1 MGRMTLDQYFV
12 ATNVVAGI
20 GWLML
25 LAAPLNRPLMVM
37 LARTAGV
44 LLAVSYVVLF
54 VMAWRSAEGFAAT
67 YSLPGIAA
75 FFDVPGFVLVGWI
88 HYLAFDLWV
97 GSWEVEE
104 AGRSR
109 LAHWLVVPCLFFTY
123 LLGPVGLLLFLLL
136 RMVAA
141 KKR

>member
-1 MGRMTLDQYFV
+1 MTLDQYFV
-12 ATNVVAGI
+12 AANVVAAI

-37 LARTAGV
+37 LARVCGT
-44 LLAVSYVVLF
+44 LLAISYVALF
-54 VMAWRSAEGFAAT
+54 VIAWRSEAGFAVD
-67 YSLPGIAA
+67 YSLPGITR

-109 LAHWLVVPCLFFTY
+109 LAHLLVIPCLFFTY